1 MLLRSERR
9 EFRSRPSKLICLEK
23 PPRSGVKPAIFL
35 SRLLPYQ
42 RAAESH
48 SATAPTTT
56 RSTFK
61 SSQSIAK
68 MKNCTFI
75 VPDALLPSFESVAAT
90 KIFEEKEALA
100 LIGSASLS

>member
-1 MLLRSERR
+1 MK
-9 EFRSRPSKLICLEK
+9 SKNNKWDFFKAKTKIA
-23 PPRSGVKPAIFL
+23 RVTYII
-35 SRLLPYQ
+35 
-42 RAAESH
+42 
-48 SATAPTTT
+48 PTTT

>member
-1 MLLRSERR
+1 MLYRLKAATTTNY
-9 EFRSRPSKLICLEK
+9 FPSIT
-23 PPRSGVKPAIFL
+23 
-35 SRLLPYQ
+35 
-42 RAAESH
+42 
-48 SATAPTTT
+48 TAPTTT